1 MGVTYMSVRYNKRER
16 ERSLALD
23 KGSRDAMAD
32 YWRMRWPTNTA
43 KLGARVF
50 GLTVDQGR
58 SVVAGKASLTTLDQ
72 IEKAGGWPVIFAVKA
87 LVVGH
92 GADQFIIGLRAAHD
106 QHGEHLAAV
115 FGDLWSLPADRS
127 LSGSDDPSS
136 LAERRGIVPDRRAR
150 QRGQ

>member
-1 MGVTYMSVRYNKRER
+1 MGAAVMEIRYNKRPR
-16 ERSLALD
+16 QRTLDLD

-43 KLGARVF
+43 KLGAREF

-87 LVVGH
+87 LVIGQ
-92 GADQFIIGLRAAHD
+92 GADQFIIGLRASHD

-115 FGDLWSLPADRS
+115 IGGLWTVPDNRAFGH
-127 LSGSDDPSS
+127 SDDTRS
-136 LAERRGIVPDRRAR
+136 LAERRGLVADRRTR
-150 QRGQ
+150 QRG